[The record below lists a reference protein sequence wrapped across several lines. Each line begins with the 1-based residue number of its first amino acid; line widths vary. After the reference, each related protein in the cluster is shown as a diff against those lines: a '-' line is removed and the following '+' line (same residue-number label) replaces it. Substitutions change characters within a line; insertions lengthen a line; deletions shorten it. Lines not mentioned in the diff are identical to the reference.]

1 MPLLNYNSNST
12 EQTIYHAQKIIDYFS
27 SSLKADGCLSQIPIT
42 LVAEADH
49 IIDKIEAIKN
59 SIDNNSSNINSTIK
73 KYQNDPIAA
82 AIRRASGA
90 GCLDCRPTL
99 PKIRFEGLKGQAYF
113 EGIDFLSKIKSLGS
127 LSFQNSL
134 PSLAFILSSLCIPDL
149 IKLLSLLLASVI
161 RVTFSLDISKF
172 SFMKLLTAILSIL
185 IGHLLS
191 FAHTSVQFSLSPI
204 MCILDALAQLNSSL
218 AGVQSLDFNLSVN
231 TSGVSIDGKDALAKA
246 KVIEDKDNETRRR
259 DGSSNIFLGTEIK
272 AKSIDI
278 KNFNKVESLRN
289 SIKSIT
295 PNQKDIDRIKET
307 IENVSESI
315 NLALV
320 DMESTILEI
329 FNIGEAIQCESERS
343 IRKASDSIEAITQW
357 IQLINLIRSIIRKK
371 TRIIASGIVS
381 NTEITNDAL
390 TNQDIADIIGDTL
403 DKVVVLVESDADN
416 VGILITENSR
426 ALDSQ
431 SPLSLYSCNIKDF
444 IESTN
449 LDRIIEDAKTFAENN
464 TVGKGND
471 PKYVASDYIRVG
483 NDNFLPFDLQNKD
496 ILLQL
501 KNIFDFLN
509 IKNPYDSNDAKTQ
522 NTPSGKLNDLSSI
535 SEKIDAA
542 FGNIGQIKI

>member
-1 MPLLNYNSNST
+1 
-12 EQTIYHAQKIIDYFS
+12 
-27 SSLKADGCLSQIPIT
+27 
-42 LVAEADH
+42 
-49 IIDKIEAIKN
+49 
-59 SIDNNSSNINSTIK
+59 
-73 KYQNDPIAA
+73 
-82 AIRRASGA
+82 
-90 GCLDCRPTL
+90 
-99 PKIRFEGLKGQAYF
+99 
-113 EGIDFLSKIKSLGS
+113 
-127 LSFQNSL
+127 
-134 PSLAFILSSLCIPDL
+134 
-149 IKLLSLLLASVI
+149 
-161 RVTFSLDISKF
+161 
-172 SFMKLLTAILSIL
+172 MKLLTAILSKL

-218 AGVQSLDFNLSVN
+218 TGVQSLDFNLSAN

-272 AKSIDI
+272 AKSIDV

-343 IRKASDSIEAITQW
+343 IRKASDSIESITQW

-381 NTEITNDAL
+381 NTEIANNAL

-431 SPLSLYSCNIKDF
+431 SPLSIYSCNIKDF

-509 IKNPYDSNDAKTQ
+509 IKNPYDINDAKTQ